1 MMPKSINFKT
11 LGQQKYSRILPD
23 SAMLHPGNKHASESQ
38 TVGGFV
44 ILGEGKELC
53 KVLTKP
59 GQFAVIEC

>member
-1 MMPKSINFKT
+1 MMPKYINLKR
-11 LGQQKYSRILPD
+11 LGQQKFSRMILPD

-53 KVLTKP
+53 KCSPNL
-59 GQFAVIEC
+59 GNLL